1 MRLTCPNCNA
11 QYEVGDGV
19 IPPGG
24 RDVQCSACGTTWF
37 QYPAEVALRMRAADL
52 DDDDDDE
59 GDGTPAP
66 ASPRPPEGGQRI
78 DKTVLDVLRQE
89 AARELEA
96 RRGAPA
102 PGVETQPDL
111 GLVGRPRPRGDAD
124 GARRPPPQPA
134 PEARRSRLPDIETL
148 STTIETANATREA
161 DARAAEPESSLDPPP
176 SAGQGFRRGLA
187 YVLLAC
193 GVLVALYF
201 FAEALG
207 RLIPALAGPL
217 SGYVALVEALRLS
230 VAQMLGA

>member
-1 MRLTCPNCNA
+1 MRLTCPNCSA

-52 DDDDDDE
+52 DDDEEDDD
-59 GDGTPAP
+59 DTPAAARP
-66 ASPRPPEGGQRI
+66 AEGGQRI
-78 DKTVLDVLRQE
+78 DKTVLEVLRQE

-124 GARRPPPQPA
+124 GTRRPPPQPA

-161 DARAAEPESSLDPPP
+161 DARAAEPESSPEPAA

-217 SGYVALVEALRLS
+217 SGYVALVEALRLA
-230 VAQMLGA
+230 VARMLGA